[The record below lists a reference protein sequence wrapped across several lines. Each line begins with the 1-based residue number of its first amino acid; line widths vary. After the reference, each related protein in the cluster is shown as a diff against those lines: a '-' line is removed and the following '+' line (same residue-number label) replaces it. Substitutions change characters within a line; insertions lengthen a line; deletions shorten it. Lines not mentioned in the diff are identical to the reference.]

1 MGVSLYTQE
10 QRKDFAE
17 KAKALLE
24 QSEDAQWS
32 SVRREMVEK
41 AKAYIALAQ
50 L

>member
-10 QRKDFAE
+10 QRKDFAG
-17 KAKALLE
+17 KAEALLK
-24 QSEDAQWS
+24 QSDGIYDMTF
-32 SVRREMVEK
+32 RNYLVEK

>member
-17 KAKALLE
+17 KAKALLV
-24 QSEDAQWS
+24 QSDNLYDIDF
-32 SVRREMVEK
+32 RNYLVEK

>member
-10 QRKDFAE
+10 QRKAFAE
-17 KAKALLE
+17 KAKGLLE

>member
-1 MGVSLYTQE
+1 MRVSLFNQDE
-10 QRKDFAE
+10 RKKFAE

-24 QSEDAQWS
+24 QSDDAQWS

-41 AKAYIALAQ
+41 AKAYIALAK